1 MTDENEEGIMR
12 QRIVV
17 GVDGSETAELAVRW
31 AAAEADRRGASLE
44 LVAAWE
50 VPTSNY
56 GFGLAPIT
64 EDVVKGLMKAAEE
77 NIGNA
82 LDVVRAEAESIEVI
96 TTVMEGQAARV
107 LLDVSRDADLLV
119 VGSRG
124 LGGFRELLLGSVS
137 QQCAHHAT
145 CPVVIVRH
153 VHEAAA

>member
-1 MTDENEEGIMR
+1 MSE
-12 QRIVV
+12 RIVV
-17 GVDGSETAELAVRW
+17 GVDGSKTAELAVRW
-31 AAAEADRRGASLE
+31 AAVEARRRGASLE

-64 EDVVKGLMKAAEE
+64 EDVVKGLMQAAEE
-77 NIGNA
+77 NLGAAI
-82 LDVVRAEAESIEVI
+82 DVVRAEAGDVDV
-96 TTVMEGQAARV
+96 TTRVVEGQPAWA
-107 LLDVSRDADLLV
+107 LLDVSEDADLLV

-137 QQCAHHAT
+137 QQCAHHAR

-153 VHEAAA
+153 MHEAA

>member
-1 MTDENEEGIMR
+1 MSE
-12 QRIVV
+12 RIVV
-17 GVDGSETAELAVRW
+17 GVDGSQTAELATRW
-31 AAAEADRRGASLE
+31 AAAEARRRGASLE

-50 VPTSNY
+50 VPAGNY

-82 LDVVRAEAESIEVI
+82 IDVVRAEAADIDL
-96 TTVMEGQAARV
+96 TTFVAEGQAARV
-107 LLDVSRDADLLV
+107 LLDAARDADLLV

-124 LGGFRELLLGSVS
+124 LGGFRELLLGSVG
-137 QQCAHHAT
+137 QQCAHDAT

-153 VHEAAA
+153 VSRAA

>member
-1 MTDENEEGIMR
+1 MTE
-12 QRIVV
+12 RIVV
-17 GVDGSETAELAVRW
+17 GVDGSKTAELAVRW
-31 AAAEADRRGASLE
+31 AAAEARRRGAGLE

-64 EDVVKGLMKAAEE
+64 EDVVKGLMQAAEE
-77 NIGNA
+77 NLGAAI
-82 LDVVRAEAESIEVI
+82 DVVRAEAGDVDV
-96 TTVMEGQAARV
+96 TTRVVEGQPAWA
-107 LLDVSRDADLLV
+107 LLDVSEDADLLV

-137 QQCAHHAT
+137 QQCAHHAR

-153 VHEAAA
+153 MHQAA

>member
-1 MTDENEEGIMR
+1 MSE
-12 QRIVV
+12 RIVV
-17 GVDGSETAELAVRW
+17 GVDGSGTAELATRW
-31 AAAEADRRGASLE
+31 AAAEARRRGASLE

-77 NIGNA
+77 NIGSA
-82 LDVVRAEAESIEVI
+82 IDVVRAEAGYIDV
-96 TTVMEGQAARV
+96 TTSVAEGQAARV
-107 LLDVSRDADLLV
+107 LLDAARDADLLV

-124 LGGFRELLLGSVS
+124 LGGLRELLLGSVG
-137 QQCAHHAT
+137 QQCAHHAP

-153 VHEAAA
+153 VPEAA